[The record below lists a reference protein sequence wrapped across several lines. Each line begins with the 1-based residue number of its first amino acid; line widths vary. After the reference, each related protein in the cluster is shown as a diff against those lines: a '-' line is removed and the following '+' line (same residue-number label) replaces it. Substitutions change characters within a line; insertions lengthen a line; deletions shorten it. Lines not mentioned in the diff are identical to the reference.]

1 MLQRMG
7 MEKGQC
13 LWHSWNP
20 LIIIQLHQEMGFPSF
35 AGANLRHGSAM
46 VCPIS
51 LALFL
56 AERLT
61 LPGLSVPTFMLLQK
75 AASSGE
81 SKREDGF
88 LYIPF

>member
-1 MLQRMG
+1 
-7 MEKGQC
+7 
-13 LWHSWNP
+13 
-20 LIIIQLHQEMGFPSF
+20 
-35 AGANLRHGSAM
+35 M

-51 LALFL
+51 LVLFL

-61 LPGLSVPTFMLLQK
+61 LPELSVPTFMLLQK